1 VSHFCYIDVLCKSLY
16 KCVIIPSMK
25 GTPFKLKQKLSPEA
39 SKAKAERDL
48 AFAKTPVRRLK
59 KAQNQ
64 KIGQRSDSDLHH
76 TGSGIKRVSIK
87 NNRGNFGDG
96 TKNE

>member
-1 VSHFCYIDVLCKSLY
+1 
-16 KCVIIPSMK
+16 MK

-39 SKAKAERDL
+39 SAAKARRDTL
-48 AFAKTPVRRLK
+48 AAKTPARKAK

-64 KIGQRSDSDLHH
+64 RIGQRSDSDLHH
-76 TGSGIKRVSIK
+76 TGSSVKRVSIK
-87 NNRGNFGDG
+87 NNRGNFGRG

>member
-1 VSHFCYIDVLCKSLY
+1 
-16 KCVIIPSMK
+16 MK
-25 GTPFKLKQKLSPEA
+25 GTPFKLKQKLSKEA
-39 SKAKAERDL
+39 ALKKAARDL
-48 AFAKTPVRRLK
+48 AFAKTPARRLK

-76 TGSGIKRVSIK
+76 TGSSIKRVSIK
-87 NNRGNFGDG
+87 NNRGNFGNG

>member
-1 VSHFCYIDVLCKSLY
+1 MNSSPI
-16 KCVIIPSMK
+16 
-25 GTPFKLKQKLSPEA
+25 KLRKQKLSPSA
-39 SKAKAERDL
+39 AKKKAARDL
-48 AFAKTPVRRLK
+48 AFAKTPARKLK

-87 NNRGNFGDG
+87 NNRGNFGNG